1 MKKALV
7 LGAGG
12 FIGSHLVRR
21 LKREDYWVRGVD
33 LKYPEWSKTGAD
45 EFVVGD
51 LRSPQVCY
59 NVINRDFDEVYQ
71 LAADMGGMGFIHSAE
86 CEIMHNSALIN
97 INVIYAT
104 MKAGIKRYFFSS
116 SACVYRDMKRG
127 EPEIMEDGAYPA
139 MPDNEYGWE
148 KLYAE
153 RMALVYARKFGI
165 TVRIARFQTCY
176 GPEDTW
182 WGGRE
187 KALAALS
194 RKVAEAKNGGAI
206 EVWGD
211 GKAIRSYI
219 YIDDMINGIRLLM
232 KSGLNGPVNIS
243 SGEYVTIDEL
253 VSTIAGVAGKTINT
267 KYIDGP
273 VGVES
278 RNFSIARIKS
288 LGWEPKYSL
297 NDGIALTYPWVL
309 EQVKNKEIKP

>member
-1 MKKALV
+1 MMKKALV

-12 FIGSHLVRR
+12 FIGSHLAKR
-21 LKREDYWVRGVD
+21 LKQEGYWVRGVD
-33 LKYPEWSKTGAD
+33 RKYPEWSETEAD
-45 EFVVGD
+45 EFIIGD
-51 LRSPQVCY
+51 LRDPQVCL
-59 NVINRDFDEVYQ
+59 NVMSGGIDELYQ
-71 LAADMGGMGFIHSAE
+71 LAADMGGMGFIHSDE
-86 CEIMHNSALIN
+86 CKIMHNSALIN
-97 INVIYAT
+97 INVIHTAVKT
-104 MKAGIKRYFFSS
+104 DIKRYFFSS

-153 RMALVYARKFGI
+153 RMALAYARKFGI

-232 KSGLNGPVNIS
+232 KSDLNGPVNIS
-243 SGEYVTIDEL
+243 SGEYVTVEEL
-253 VSTIAGVAGKTINT
+253 VSTIAGVAGKTINI

-278 RNFSIARIKS
+278 RNFSNARIRS
-288 LGWEPKYSL
+288 LRWEPKYSL
-297 NDGIALTYPWVL
+297 KDGIALTYPWIL
-309 EQVKNKEIKP
+309 EQVKIKE